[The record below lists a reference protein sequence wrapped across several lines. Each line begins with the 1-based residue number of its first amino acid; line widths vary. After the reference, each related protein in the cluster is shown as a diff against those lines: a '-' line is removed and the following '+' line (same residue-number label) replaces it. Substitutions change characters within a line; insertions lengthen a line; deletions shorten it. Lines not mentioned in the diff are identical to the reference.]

1 MSLENALLAIKDLEE
16 YKKYNKLEFYA
27 PYDYQV
33 DFHHAKGYGD
43 FICVPSDKD
52 KQHLAIQRALMCANQ
67 IGKTFSGAMETAMHA
82 TGLYPDWWEGHRF
95 DKAVKIL
102 VGSNTNETAR
112 DICQREMFGDPSDDK
127 QLGTGSVPKKCIVKT
142 NRKPGVNNAFD
153 SVLIRHTS
161 GENSEVYFRAYE
173 QGPKKFMGHRYD
185 VAWPDEEPP
194 PEVQSQIARS
204 QFATNGIE
212 YITFTPEEGIT
223 EVVRNF
229 LQDLKPGQ
237 ALKRATWD
245 DAPHMTPELRE
256 QKLAGVPKH
265 ERAMRANGEP
275 LMGSGLV
282 FSVSRELIEC
292 NPFEIPAH
300 WPRINGIDFGWDHPF
315 ACSFIAWDRDADSII
330 VYDGYKEQ
338 RTLPP
343 MHAEAIKRR
352 GDWIPVSWPKD
363 GLQAEKGSGK
373 PLADKYRELGVK
385 MHHTYFT
392 NPPSPGEPEGKGS
405 QSVESGI
412 MEMLEMMETGR
423 FKVFSNV
430 TMFWE
435 ELGMYHR
442 KDGKIVPFND
452 DFISATR
459 YAVMMRRH
467 AEVKTMRQQQQR
479 TYQPLSNW

>member
-1 MSLENALLAIKDLEE
+1 
-16 YKKYNKLEFYA
+16 
-27 PYDYQV
+27 
-33 DFHHAKGYGD
+33 
-43 FICVPSDKD
+43 
-52 KQHLAIQRALMCANQ
+52 
-67 IGKTFSGAMETAMHA
+67 
-82 TGLYPDWWEGHRF
+82 
-95 DKAVKIL
+95 
-102 VGSNTNETAR
+102 
-112 DICQREMFGDPSDDK
+112 
-127 QLGTGSVPKKCIVKT
+127 
-142 NRKPGVNNAFD
+142 
-153 SVLIRHTS
+153 
-161 GENSEVYFRAYE
+161 
-173 QGPKKFMGHRYD
+173 
-185 VAWPDEEPP
+185 
-194 PEVQSQIARS
+194 
-204 QFATNGIE
+204 
-212 YITFTPEEGIT
+212 
-223 EVVRNF
+223 
-229 LQDLKPGQ
+229 
-237 ALKRATWD
+237 
-245 DAPHMTPELRE
+245 MTPELRE

-265 ERAMRANGEP
+265 ERAMRAKGEP

-315 ACSFIAWDRDADSII
+315 ACAFVAWDRDSDSIV

-423 FKVFSNV
+423 FKVFSNL

-452 DFISATR
+452 DFISAIR

-467 AEVKTMRQQQQR
+467 AEVKTIRQQQQR

>member
-1 MSLENALLAIKDLEE
+1 MSLEELTEILQNLDE

-27 PYDYQV
+27 PYEYQKR
-33 DFHHAKGYGD
+33 FHSAKGFGK
-43 FICVPSDKD
+43 FMPVPSDQKEE
-52 KQHLAIQRALMCANQ
+52 HLSTQRALMTGNQ
-67 IGKTFSGAMETAMHA
+67 MGKTTCGAAETAMHL

-95 DKAVKIL
+95 SKPVKCL

-112 DICQREMFGDPSDDK
+112 DICQRELFGDPSDDMA
-127 QLGTGSVPKKCIVKT
+127 LGSGFVPKDKIAKT

-153 SVLIRHTS
+153 SVLVEHVS
-161 GENSEVYFRAYE
+161 GGNSEVYFRGYE
-173 QGPKKFMGHRYD
+173 QGPKKFMGHRYEF
-185 VAWPDEEPP
+185 AWADEEPP
-194 PEVQSQIARS
+194 PEIQSQIARS
-204 QFATNGIE
+204 QFATNGVEI
-212 YITFTPEEGIT
+212 ITFTPEEGIT

-237 ALKRATWD
+237 AIIRATWD
-245 DAPHMTPELRE
+245 DAPHMTPEMRE
-256 QKLAGVPKH
+256 QKLAGIPKH
-265 ERAMRANGEP
+265 ERAMREKGEP

-282 FSVSRELIEC
+282 FSVPRELLEC
-292 NPFEIPAH
+292 PPFEIPAH

-315 ACSFIAWDRDADSII
+315 ACSFVAWDRDSDTVYI
-330 VYDGYKEQ
+330 YDGYKEQ

-352 GDWIPVSWPKD
+352 GEWIPVAWPKD
-363 GLQAEKGSGK
+363 GLQTEKGSGK
-373 PLADKYRELGVK
+373 PLADKYRDLGVK
-385 MHHTYFT
+385 MHWTYFT

-405 QSVESGI
+405 LSVESGI

-423 FKVFSNV
+423 FKVFSTV
-430 TMFWE
+430 TPFWD

-459 YAVMMRRH
+459 YAVMFRRH
-467 AEVKTMRQQQQR
+467 AEVQVVRQRKQQ
-479 TYQPLSNW
+479 TYQGLSNW